1 MEEIKLFGKWD
12 YNVAVEDTSLQKF
25 VNLKPVII
33 PHTGGKYQKR
43 QFGRAK
49 YNIVERFIN
58 KLMIIGH
65 IKASKKHFFSSGRNT
80 GKKMMLMREVEEA
93 FEIIEKRAKKNP
105 IQILINAAQNSAPRA
120 EVTTVEFG
128 GMRSPVGVDVSPLR
142 RLDLAL
148 SFLAK
153 GSAQKAIRSKKTP
166 AQAISEELMAAAEND
181 PAKSFAIDRKNMMEK
196 QAEASR

>member
-1 MEEIKLFGKWD
+1 MEEIKLFGKWSYD
-12 YNVAVEDTSLQKF
+12 VAVEDPSLQKF

-33 PHTGGKYQKR
+33 PHTGGKHQKR

-58 KLMIIGH
+58 KLMLIGH

-80 GKKMMLMREVEEA
+80 GKKMMMMRELEKA
-93 FEIIEKRAKKNP
+93 FELIETKSKKNP

-153 GSAQKAIRSKKTP
+153 GSAQKSVRSKKSP
-166 AQAISEELMAAAEND
+166 AQAIAEELMAAAEND
-181 PAKSFAIDRKNMMEK
+181 PAKSFAIDRKNIMEK